1 MNLTTVTWALKKNK
15 SFIITGNFNLNL
27 IKHMQNTRV
36 NHLLEKILSNNVL
49 PQIALYTTITERQ
62 QHWLMAYLQIV
73 MDIILIVYQVIT
85 TCISDLLF
93 QFLIT
98 ENLMQP
104 SFKQNPAKS
113 LLMTKI
119 TLMKR
124 LSRQNLVDLIGHL
137 LQRIMI

>member
-1 MNLTTVTWALKKNK
+1 
-15 SFIITGNFNLNL
+15 
-27 IKHMQNTRV
+27 
-36 NHLLEKILSNNVL
+36 
-49 PQIALYTTITERQ
+49 
-62 QHWLMAYLQIV
+62 MAYLQIV

-104 SFKQNPAKS
+104 SFKQNPTKS

>member
-1 MNLTTVTWALKKNK
+1 
-15 SFIITGNFNLNL
+15 
-27 IKHMQNTRV
+27 
-36 NHLLEKILSNNVL
+36 
-49 PQIALYTTITERQ
+49 
-62 QHWLMAYLQIV
+62 MAYLQIV

-85 TCISDLLF
+85 TGISDLLF

-104 SFKQNPAKS
+104 SFKQNPTKS

>member
-1 MNLTTVTWALKKNK
+1 
-15 SFIITGNFNLNL
+15 
-27 IKHMQNTRV
+27 
-36 NHLLEKILSNNVL
+36 
-49 PQIALYTTITERQ
+49 
-62 QHWLMAYLQIV
+62 MAYLQIV
-73 MDIILIVYQVIT
+73 MDRILIVYQVIT

-104 SFKQNPAKS
+104 SFKQNPTKS

>member
-1 MNLTTVTWALKKNK
+1 
-15 SFIITGNFNLNL
+15 
-27 IKHMQNTRV
+27 
-36 NHLLEKILSNNVL
+36 
-49 PQIALYTTITERQ
+49 
-62 QHWLMAYLQIV
+62 MAYLQIV